1 MSKGLLITDAT
12 DENLKLIRDEDGTDT
27 ALELSKDQLKI
38 NGDLTCNDLVC
49 NDLTLNNETRV
60 ATITNSTFTTPSDYS
75 FLLGSTGQF
84 RVGVAGESTMEEM
97 AIIDVLSSKFE
108 LSHVLDPDDYF
119 RIQVLANGAAK
130 ITCFDSEA
138 GGDADLEIAPN
149 GNIYLNAT
157 TEITID
163 SATGNFIASKQGT
176 EFSATNSSYAGMML
190 GCTSVFGSG
199 TTGTYKQVTTALTN
213 LVWDTDKYA
222 LVTFVVPPSN
232 KVEIRVHLPYAAL
245 SGNLFYLA
253 LGTDSS
259 ATSLGSKYY
268 NKVWDVDESDIIGIE
283 YSWVVDGSDHS
294 WSAGETKTLYIL
306 AYASGVTRIYTGGTN
321 TGYFGDIKVQAIALP
336 ATIGDGSEP

>member
-97 AIIDVLSSKFE
+97 AIIDVLTSKFE

-138 GGDADLEIAPN
+138 GGDADL
-149 GNIYLNAT
+149 
-157 TEITID
+157 
-163 SATGNFIASKQGT
+163 
-176 EFSATNSSYAGMML
+176 
-190 GCTSVFGSG
+190 
-199 TTGTYKQVTTALTN
+199 
-213 LVWDTDKYA
+213 
-222 LVTFVVPPSN
+222 
-232 KVEIRVHLPYAAL
+232 
-245 SGNLFYLA
+245 
-253 LGTDSS
+253 
-259 ATSLGSKYY
+259 
-268 NKVWDVDESDIIGIE
+268 
-283 YSWVVDGSDHS
+283 
-294 WSAGETKTLYIL
+294 
-306 AYASGVTRIYTGGTN
+306 
-321 TGYFGDIKVQAIALP
+321 
-336 ATIGDGSEP
+336 